1 LSDAQTAAS
10 PASDVEAGEAR
21 APSLSSRVQA
31 RLCRCYGIDGALEV
45 DDFVVPSDD
54 GEREQLIIRQGPDG
68 LELGLCL
75 PRAVAGAAR
84 ANSLDE
90 LCQVVEGVSHFVYV
104 SERARR
110 EQPVTELELELQ
122 AEVDKWVMLVDPC
135 HGGFDAGW
143 SARVRDSLYGR
154 VRYAHPRGS
163 ERGDRYR
170 MANELAARFAGGLE
184 RRCRQDGPTR
194 IDDLRQ
200 SLRRFYWASQGDKLA
215 MAQAA

>member
-1 LSDAQTAAS
+1 MVAGDDDDA
-10 PASDVEAGEAR
+10 
-21 APSLSSRVQA
+21 
-31 RLCRCYGIDGALEV
+31 
-45 DDFVVPSDD
+45 
-54 GEREQLIIRQGPDG
+54 REQLIIREGPEG

-75 PRAVAGAAR
+75 PRGVAGATR
-84 ANSLDE
+84 ASSLDE

-104 SERARR
+104 AERARR

-135 HGGFDAGW
+135 HGDFDPRA
-143 SARVRDSLYGR
+143 SERIRERLYGR

-170 MANELAARFAGGLE
+170 MANELAARFSGALE
-184 RRCRQDGPTR
+184 RRFHEQGAARV
-194 IDDLRQ
+194 DDLRQ
-200 SLRRFYWASQGDKLA
+200 SLRRFYWSSQGDKLA